1 MTRKIDLAA
10 CATECHCLDARR
22 EARAISRLYDEQL
35 RPHGLRATQFS
46 VLVALELGGGA
57 PLGVLADTLG
67 LDRTTFT
74 RSAALMRRKGW
85 ITSARSD
92 DGREHRMTLTA
103 AGRRKLREGHPAWQ
117 RAQRLIEHQREK
129 ARTTPKTTR
138 VSSPDA

>member
-10 CATECHCLDARR
+10 CATQCHCLDARR
-22 EARAISRLYDEQL
+22 EARAISRLYDEQM

-57 PLGVLADTLG
+57 PLGTLADMLG

-85 ITSARSD
+85 IASAQSD

-103 AGRRKLREGHPAWQ
+103 AGRRKLHEAHPAWQ
-117 RAQRLIEHQREK
+117 RAQRLVEQQGS
-129 ARTTPKTTR
+129 TPKTTR
-138 VSSPDA
+138 ISSPNA

>member
-1 MTRKIDLAA
+1 MTRTIDLRA

-22 EARAISRLYDEQL
+22 EARAISRLYDEQM

-57 PLGVLADTLG
+57 PLGMLADTLG

-85 ITSARSD
+85 IATAQSD

-103 AGRRKLREGHPAWQ
+103 AGRRKLHEAHPAWQ
-117 RAQRLIEHQREK
+117 RAQRLIEQQHAK
-129 ARTTPKTTR
+129 
-138 VSSPDA
+138 

>member
-1 MTRKIDLAA
+1 MTKKIDLAA
-10 CATECHCLDARR
+10 CATECHCLGARR
-22 EARAISRLYDEQL
+22 EARAISRLYDEQM

-57 PLGVLADTLG
+57 PLGRLADTLG

-85 ITSARSD
+85 IATAQSD

-103 AGRRKLREGHPAWQ
+103 AGRRKLHEAHPAWQ
-117 RAQRLIEHQREK
+117 RAQRLIEQQHGK
-129 ARTTPKTTR
+129 
-138 VSSPDA
+138 

>member
-10 CATECHCLDARR
+10 CAAECHCLDARR
-22 EARAISRLYDEQL
+22 QARAVSRVYDEEL

-57 PLGVLADTLG
+57 PLGMLADTLG

-85 ITSARSD
+85 ITTARSE
-92 DGREHRMTLTA
+92 DGREHRMSLSA
-103 AGRRKLREGHPAWQ
+103 AGRRKLHEAHPAWQ
-117 RAQRLIEHQREK
+117 RAQRLVENQREK
-129 ARTTPKTTR
+129 AGSIPKTSR
-138 VSSPDA
+138 LSSQDA

>member
-1 MTRKIDLAA
+1 MTKKIDLVA

-22 EARAISRLYDEQL
+22 EARAISRLYDGQM

-57 PLGVLADTLG
+57 PLGMLADTLG

-85 ITSARSD
+85 IASAQSD

-103 AGRRKLREGHPAWQ
+103 AGRRKLHEAHPAWQ
-117 RAQRLIEHQREK
+117 RAQRLIEQQHGK
-129 ARTTPKTTR
+129 
-138 VSSPDA
+138 

>member
-10 CATECHCLDARR
+10 CATQCRCLEARR
-22 EARAISRLYDEQL
+22 EARAISRLYDEQM

-46 VLVALELGGGA
+46 VLVALELGGGS
-57 PLGVLADTLG
+57 PLGMLADTLG

-85 ITSARSD
+85 IASAQSD

-103 AGRRKLREGHPAWQ
+103 AGRRKLHEAHPAWQ
-117 RAQRLIEHQREK
+117 RAQRLVEQRGSI
-129 ARTTPKTTR
+129 PKTTR
-138 VSSPDA
+138 ISFPNA